1 MLAELAAINGAFAII
16 KQTIA
21 NGRELA
27 DASSAIGDFVNAK
40 ETLQSRQRK
49 KKASV
54 FGNDFEEFMAL
65 EKVKQQEADL
75 QSWMQLYGRA
85 GLWPDWVKFQAEA
98 RKQRQA
104 AIRERE
110 RKKEELKEAIG
121 IFAIILFSALI
132 ILGMAY
138 FLARK
143 KAWL

>member
-16 KQTIA
+16 KTTVA
-21 NGRELA
+21 NGKELA
-27 DASSAIGDFVNAK
+27 SAGKAIADFVNAK
-40 ETLQSRQRK
+40 EELQSRQRK

-98 RKQRQA
+98 RKQRQIA
-104 AIRERE
+104 LRERA

-121 IFAIILFSALI
+121 VFALVLISALV

>member
-1 MLAELAAINGAFAII
+1 MLAELAAINSAFAII
-16 KQTIA
+16 KTTIA
-21 NGRELA
+21 NGMELA
-27 DASSAIGDFVNAK
+27 SAGKAISDFVNAK
-40 ETLQSRQRK
+40 EELQSRQRK

>member
-16 KQTIA
+16 KTTVA
-21 NGRELA
+21 NGKELA
-27 DASSAIGDFVNAK
+27 SAGKAISDFVNAK
-40 ETLQSRQRK
+40 EELQNRQRK

>member
-16 KQTIA
+16 KTTIA
-21 NGRELA
+21 NGMELA
-27 DASSAIGDFVNAK
+27 SAGKAISDFVNAK
-40 ETLQSRQRK
+40 EELQSRQRK

-121 IFAIILFSALI
+121 VFAIILFSALI

>member
-98 RKQRQA
+98 RKQRQIA
-104 AIRERE
+104 LRERAK
-110 RKKEELKEAIG
+110 KKEELKEAVG
-121 IFAIILFSALI
+121 IFALVLISALI
-132 ILGMAY
+132 VLGMAY

>member
-16 KQTIA
+16 KTTIA
-21 NGRELA
+21 NGMELA
-27 DASSAIGDFVNAK
+27 SAGKAISDFVNAK
-40 ETLQSRQRK
+40 EELQSRQRK